1 MEFKGK
7 KGLIFGVAN
16 HRSIAYFIA
25 KELSALGAE
34 IGYSYQSERVRG
46 SVEKSLKELN
56 PSFIEECDV
65 LNQESLTNF
74 FKLSKEKLNQID
86 FIVHIIAFAEREDL
100 GGNFSKVTKSGFS
113 TALETSSYSLIPI
126 TYMGSKIMNPEG
138 GSIITISFEASQKVY
153 PGYNVMGTA
162 KAALENCVK
171 QLAYEYGA
179 NNIRVN
185 AVSAG
190 PLPTLSARSID
201 GFNYMRKA
209 HADRSPLK
217 RNITHEEVAHTSS
230 FLLSDLSSG
239 ITGAIIPVDSGYG
252 IMGL

>member
-1 MEFKGK
+1 MDFKGK

-16 HRSIAYFIA
+16 HRSIAYYIA
-25 KELSALGAE
+25 KELSSLGAE
-34 IGYSYQSERVRG
+34 IGYSYQNERILG
-46 SVEKSLKELN
+46 SVEKSLNDLN

-65 LNQESLTNF
+65 LNQNSLDNF
-74 FKLSKEKLNQID
+74 FKVAKVKLNQID
-86 FIVHIIAFAEREDL
+86 FIVHSIAFAEREDL
-100 GGNFSKVTKSGFS
+100 GGNFSNVTKDGFS
-113 TALETSSYSLIPI
+113 TALETSAYSLIPI
-126 TYMGSKIMNPEG
+126 TKLGSEIMNPEG
-138 GSIITISFEASQKVY
+138 GSIITLSFEASQKVY
-153 PGYNVMGTA
+153 PGYNIMGTA

-171 QLAYEYGA
+171 QLASEYGK

-190 PLPTLSARSID
+190 PLPTLAARSIA
-201 GFNYMRKA
+201 GFKEMQKV
-209 HADRSPLK
+209 HSDRSPLK
-217 RNITHEEVAHTSS
+217 RNVTHEEVANTSS

>member
-25 KELSALGAE
+25 KELSDLGAE
-34 IGYSYQSERVRG
+34 IGYSYQSERVLG
-46 SVEKSLKELN
+46 SVEKSLKELS

-65 LNQESLTNF
+65 LDQESLTNF
-74 FKLSKEKLNQID
+74 FKISKEKLNQID
-86 FIVHIIAFAEREDL
+86 FIVHSIAFAEREDL

>member
-16 HRSIAYFIA
+16 HRSIAHFIA
-25 KELSALGAE
+25 KELSDLGAE
-34 IGYSYQSERVRG
+34 IGYSYQAERVRG
-46 SVEKSLKELN
+46 SVEKSLKDLN

-65 LNQESLTNF
+65 LNKESLTNF
-74 FKLSKEKLNQID
+74 FKLSKEKLSQID
-86 FIVHIIAFAEREDL
+86 FIVHSIAFAEREDL
-100 GGNFSKVTKSGFS
+100 GGNFSNVTQSGFS
-113 TALETSSYSLIPI
+113 TALETSAYSLIPI
-126 TYMGSKIMNPEG
+126 TNMGSKIMNPDG

-171 QLAYEYGA
+171 QLAYEYGS

-217 RNITHEEVAHTSS
+217 RNITHEEVAHASS

>member
-1 MEFKGK
+1 MC
-7 KGLIFGVAN
+7 I
-16 HRSIAYFIA
+16 RD
-25 KELSALGAE
+25 
-34 IGYSYQSERVRG
+34 R
-46 SVEKSLKELN
+46 
-56 PSFIEECDV
+56 
-65 LNQESLTNF
+65 
-74 FKLSKEKLNQID
+74 
-86 FIVHIIAFAEREDL
+86 
-100 GGNFSKVTKSGFS
+100 TKSGFS

-217 RNITHEEVAHTSS
+217 RNITHEEVAHASS

>member
-25 KELSALGAE
+25 KELSDLGAE

-74 FKLSKEKLNQID
+74 FKISKEKLNQID
-86 FIVHIIAFAEREDL
+86 FIVHSIAFAEREDL

>member
-1 MEFKGK
+1 MDFKGK
-7 KGLIFGVAN
+7 KGLIFGIAN

-34 IGYSYQSERVRG
+34 IGYSYQAERVRG
-46 SVEKSLKELN
+46 SVEKSLKDLN

-65 LNQESLTNF
+65 LNKESLTNF
-74 FKLSKEKLNQID
+74 FKLSKEKLSQID
-86 FIVHIIAFAEREDL
+86 FIVHSIAFAEREDL
-100 GGNFSKVTKSGFS
+100 GGNFSNVTKSGFS

-126 TYMGSKIMNPEG
+126 TNMGSKIMNPKG
-138 GSIITISFEASQKVY
+138 GSIITMSFEASQKVY

-201 GFNYMRKA
+201 GFNHMRKV

-217 RNITHEEVAHTSS
+217 RNITPVSYTHLTLPTI
-230 FLLSDLSSG
+230 LL
-239 ITGAIIPVDSGYG
+239 V
-252 IMGL
+252 

>member
-34 IGYSYQSERVRG
+34 IGYSYQSERVLG

-74 FKLSKEKLNQID
+74 FKISKEKLNQID
-86 FIVHIIAFAEREDL
+86 FIVHSIAFAEREDL
-100 GGNFSKVTKSGFS
+100 GGNFSKVTKSGIS

-126 TYMGSKIMNPEG
+126 TYMGSKIMNSEG

>member
-1 MEFKGK
+1 LEFKGK

-34 IGYSYQSERVRG
+34 IGYSYQSERVLG

-74 FKLSKEKLNQID
+74 FKISKEKLNQID
-86 FIVHIIAFAEREDL
+86 FIVHSIAFAEREDL

>member
-16 HRSIAYFIA
+16 HRSIAYYIA
-25 KELSALGAE
+25 KELSNLGAE
-34 IGYSYQSERVRG
+34 IGYSYQNERVLS
-46 SVEKSLKELN
+46 SVEKSLKDLN
-56 PSFIEECDV
+56 PAFIEECDV
-65 LNQESLTNF
+65 LTQKSLDNF
-74 FKLSKEKLNQID
+74 FKISKEKLNQID
-86 FIVHIIAFAEREDL
+86 FIVHSIAFAEREDL
-100 GGNFSKVTKSGFS
+100 GGNFSDVTKSGFS

-126 TYMGSKIMNPEG
+126 TNLGAKIMNPEG
-138 GSIITISFEASQKVY
+138 GSIITVSFEASQKVY

-201 GFNYMRKA
+201 GFNHMRKV

-217 RNITHEEVAHTSS
+217 RNITHEEVAHAST